1 MPDLRERPAAA
12 SHLIAKSV
20 RHGRTR
26 ALVAVAGIAV
36 STLLVLVLMAA
47 YRSLTHGVRAYAGS
61 TRVDLWVA
69 PLGTDNLIR
78 SSALLPRSIVDS
90 IATLP
95 GVREAGPLVRGFV
108 SVRSSFSARVHATEP
123 TGQGPR
129 NAINLLGLG
138 YLAPQGP
145 GGPPLILSG
154 RPPDGPGE
162 VMLDRAAAHRL
173 RVSEGDTV
181 IVNSLPFELVGLSAG
196 TNLLATQFAFFDE
209 QALEVT
215 SGLLGQCSFVAVGL
229 DSGQDADRLARQIVL
244 RFPGIAA
251 YTRDEFVENNI
262 REVAAGF
269 RPMQLLV
276 SGMGVLAAAVLV
288 ALLVHGGVEDRR
300 QDLAVLLA
308 MGASV
313 RSIAFGLVVHAT
325 LLVII
330 GGIVGGGVMLLFND
344 ALLSWLPTLE
354 LAPRFLDLALALPLF
369 TLVSGLAASV
379 PLARLRRIDPITA
392 FRP

>member
-1 MPDLRERPAAA
+1 MPDLQERLTPA

-20 RHGRTR
+20 RHRPAR
-26 ALVAVAGIAV
+26 ALVAVAGITV
-36 STLLVLVLMAA
+36 STLLVLVLMGA
-47 YRSLTHGVRAYAGS
+47 YRALTHGVRTYAGS

-90 IATLP
+90 IAAFP
-95 GVREAGPLVRGFV
+95 GVRETGPIVRGFV
-108 SVRSSFSARVHATEP
+108 SVATET
-123 TGQGPR
+123 TGQSSR
-129 NAINLLGLG
+129 NTINLLALG
-138 YLAPQGP
+138 YLAPRGL
-145 GGPPLILSG
+145 GGPPLIFAG

-162 VMLDRAAAHRL
+162 VILDRAAAHRL
-173 RVSEGDTV
+173 GVSTGDTV

-209 QALEVT
+209 EALEVT
-215 SGLLGQCSFVAVGL
+215 SGLRGQCSFVAVAL
-229 DSGQDADRLARQIVL
+229 DSDQEADRLARQIAL
-244 RFPGIAA
+244 RFPRIAA

-288 ALLVHGGVEDRR
+288 ALLVQGGVEDRR
-300 QDLAVLLA
+300 QDIAVLLA
-308 MGASV
+308 MGAPV

-330 GGIVGGGVMLLFND
+330 GGVVGGGIMLLLND

-354 LAPRFLDLALALPLF
+354 LAPRLLDLALVLPLF
-369 TLVSGLAASV
+369 TVVSGLAASV